1 MMKTTIKTLVAAL
14 AAVALTG
21 CSQEEASVD
30 TNKHP
35 LELLATIA
43 KQGTRASTTLQ
54 TDKVDETVTLGVFAT
69 DASGN
74 PIGAN
79 VPYIYNSGSGKW
91 VKKDDAPS
99 SIYFPMDGT
108 SINITVYA
116 PYDEQITTADAIP
129 TTLTPKAD
137 QTQNA
142 DYLASDLLS
151 GTKSDVKYT
160 DTDVTVQLA
169 HLMSKITVML
179 TAGGGVTDADIEGAK
194 LVIGGIKATLPTGET
209 SASVIVKPN
218 QAFAAATEFIS
229 IYLSSG
235 AMFTH
240 TLTQDLTPA
249 AGTEYVYKFSLTGTE
264 LKLEG
269 TSVTDW
275 TQGDPGDDNSTMMP
289 GDE

>member
-1 MMKTTIKTLVAAL
+1 MKTTIKTLVAAV

-54 TDKVDETVTLGVFAT
+54 TDKVDESVTLGVFAT
-69 DASGN
+69 DASGTT
-74 PIGAN
+74 IGAN
-79 VPYIYNSGSGKW
+79 VPYIHNSGSGKW
-91 VKKDDAPS
+91 VKKDDASS
-99 SIYFPMDGT
+99 SIYFPMDG
-108 SINITVYA
+108 SPIDITVYA
-116 PYDEQITTADAIP
+116 PYDELITNADYIP

-137 QTQNA
+137 QTQDA
-142 DYLASDLLS
+142 DYLASDLIKV
-151 GTKSDVKYT
+151 TKTNVSYT
-160 DTDVTVQLA
+160 DAAVDVSMHHLMAKVTV
-169 HLMSKITVML
+169 TL
-179 TAGGGVTDADIEGAK
+179 TAGGGVTNADIEGAE
-194 LVIGGIKATLPTGET
+194 LMIGGIKATLPTGET

-218 QAFAAATEFIS
+218 QTFAAATELIS
-229 IYLSSG
+229 IDLSSG
-235 AMFTH
+235 ALFSH

-275 TQGDPGDDNSTMMP
+275 TQADHGDNHSMMLP

>member
-79 VPYIYNSGSGKW
+79 VPYIYNSGSSKW

-99 SIYFPMDGT
+99 SIYFPMDG
-108 SINITVYA
+108 SPIDITVYA

-142 DYLASDLLS
+142 DYLASDLIK
-151 GTKSDVKYT
+151 GEKKDVDYT
-160 DTDVTVQLA
+160 ATAVDVPMQHLMAKVTVTLKA
-169 HLMSKITVML
+169 GANVTNADLDNATV
-179 TAGGGVTDADIEGAK
+179 TIGGVKTRMPEGEH
-194 LVIGGIKATLPTGET
+194 T
-209 SASVIVKPN
+209 ASVILKPGVTV
-218 QAFAAATEFIS
+218 AADAQFIS
-229 IYLSSG
+229 IVLASK
-235 AMFTH
+235 A
-240 TLTQDLTPA
+240 
-249 AGTEYVYKFSLTGTE
+249 EFSLSLPQTIEQGNEYKYSFILNGTE
-264 LKLEG
+264 LKLEQ

-275 TQGDPGDDNSTMMP
+275 TSEDPGDSNSTMMP